1 MKNKNKL
8 TSCLLTWEVLKKK
21 KKSNKENF
29 STEESYINR
38 TDEA

>member
-21 KKSNKENF
+21 ESNKENF